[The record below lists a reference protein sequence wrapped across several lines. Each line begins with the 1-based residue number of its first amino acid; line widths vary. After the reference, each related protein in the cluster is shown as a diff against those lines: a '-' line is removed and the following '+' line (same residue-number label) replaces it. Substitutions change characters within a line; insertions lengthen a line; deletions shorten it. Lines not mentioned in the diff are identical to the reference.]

1 VDPHALTPLA
11 FAALLIWVMYRRV
24 RRSFGPQPVRRRAL
38 MFRAGLFTVLAAL
51 ILIFSPHS
59 PELMGTV
66 LGGILAGLLLGYVGL
81 RHTRFETTDKGR
93 VYIPHTYI
101 GLFVTSLLI
110 IRLAIRYV
118 PIYMNSQPYPAS
130 DDPWAAY
137 QRNPLTLAVFGLV
150 VGYYV
155 FYNIGILR
163 RSADPALATTQA
175 PPA

>member
-1 VDPHALTPLA
+1 VDLHALTPLA

-24 RRSFGPQPVRRRAL
+24 SRSFGPQLVRRGAL

-51 ILIFSPHS
+51 ILLFAPHS
-59 PELMGTV
+59 PKLMGSIV
-66 LGGILAGLLLGYVGL
+66 GGIAAGLLLGYLGL

-118 PIYMNSQPYPAS
+118 PIYLNPQQAQTPQN
-130 DDPWAAY
+130 PWAAY
-137 QRNPLTLAVFGLV
+137 QQNTLTLAVFGLV

-155 FYNIGILR
+155 FYNIGVLR
-163 RSADPALATTQA
+163 KSADPLPATTQT
-175 PPA
+175 PAA

>member
-1 VDPHALTPLA
+1 MDPHALTPLA

-51 ILIFSPHS
+51 ILTFAPHS
-59 PELMGTV
+59 PKLIGSI
-66 LGGILAGLLLGYVGL
+66 LGGIVAGLLLGYLGL

-101 GLFVTSLLI
+101 GLFVMSLLI
-110 IRLAIRYV
+110 IRLAVRYV
-118 PIYMNSQPYPAS
+118 PIYMNSQPNPTPGN
-130 DDPWAAY
+130 PWAAY
-137 QRNPLTLAVFGLV
+137 QQNPLTLAVFGLV

-163 RSADPALATTQA
+163 RTADPALTTTQA
-175 PPA
+175 PPV